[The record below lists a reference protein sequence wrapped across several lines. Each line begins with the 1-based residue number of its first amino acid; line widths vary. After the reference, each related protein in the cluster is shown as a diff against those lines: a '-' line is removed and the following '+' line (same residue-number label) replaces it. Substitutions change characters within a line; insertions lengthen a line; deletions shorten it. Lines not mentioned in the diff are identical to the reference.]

1 MASMKKAMFQG
12 AFSATNRKADH
23 FLFSPT
29 KRYRVEQR
37 SKLKKHGRR
46 EIALPASLAPSAAY
60 RKSLLVI
67 FTPSAPVSH
76 ASVHT

>member
-1 MASMKKAMFQG
+1 MASMKKDVCQG

-29 KRYRVEQR
+29 KRYRIEHR
-37 SKLKKHGRR
+37 SKLKKQGRR

-60 RKSLLVI
+60 RRSLFVI
-67 FTPSAPVSH
+67 FTPAAPVSR